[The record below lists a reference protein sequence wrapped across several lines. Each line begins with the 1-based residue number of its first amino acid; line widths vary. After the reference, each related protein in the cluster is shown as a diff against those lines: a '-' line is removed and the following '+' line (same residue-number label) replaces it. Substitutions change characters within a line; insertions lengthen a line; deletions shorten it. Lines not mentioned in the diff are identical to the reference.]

1 MKHLAAVIALL
12 CVSSTVLAH
21 DIYSNSV
28 IGMDIY
34 AATDRTVSQ

>member
-1 MKHLAAVIALL
+1 LPYFECRVP
-12 CVSSTVLAH
+12 SSLMTFTA
-21 DIYSNSV
+21 ISV

>member
-1 MKHLAAVIALL
+1 LSI
-12 CVSSTVLAH
+12 TVLAH

-34 AATDRTVSQ
+34 AAMDRTVCR